1 MANTLKIIKEG
12 TNKFWHIHNGITAAK
27 FILSDF
33 SATLDGH
40 KFNIVQNDGAVR
52 FTYLVENITIK
63 DNTGAGTDENYVSPL
78 LFWNR
83 LIALQYTPFFNVSAV
98 GISGD
103 EYDAIHGAS
112 SPSASNP
119 FATVND
125 LVAGATIPFA
135 TFQFVRKG
143 YENSGAIG
151 EAGDIYQGWVSDG
164 VFCPFAVYDGSG
176 PFDDSASFNIV
187 NVIEI

>member
-12 TNKFWHIHNGITAAK
+12 MNKFWHIHNGMTAAK

-33 SATLDGH
+33 TATLDGH

-78 LFWNR
+78 IFWNR

-98 GISGD
+98 GISSD
-103 EYDAIHGAS
+103 EYDAIHGANT
-112 SPSASNP
+112 PSAINP

-125 LVAGATIPFA
+125 LIGGATIPYA

-143 YENSGAIG
+143 FGNSGSPG
-151 EAGDIYQGWVSDG
+151 EAGDIYQGWVSEG
-164 VFCPFAVYDGSG
+164 VYCPIAIYDGSG
-176 PFDDSASFNIV
+176 DLDNSASFNIV
-187 NVIEI
+187 TTQEF